1 MAGRHRF
8 GSTWKAMTKMRMRA
22 WKAWRPRRNISATSW
37 WSGCTCGA
45 LRSCISGGIARS
57 RKRRESKN
65 YWRGQKKETRPARDP
80 VEKRHSGVED
90 VLPQMGQHERFVLTS
105 HARPD
110 GDAVGSALA
119 CCQILRALGK
129 QADVVLHDG
138 VPRIYRSLP
147 FADQVVQSSQVVG
160 NYEAAIILECD
171 SIHRTRLE
179 GLENRFLIRIDHH
192 GSGRPFAHV
201 NWINPHTVAT
211 AEMVFRLAREAGVKF
226 SAEVPTC
233 LYTALMTD
241 TGSFMFQGTNE
252 NTFALAREL
261 ALAGADPAH
270 CARGIYFA
278 HSVAKIRLLGEALRS
293 LNVEGHIGY
302 AWVTHQQMERCGA
315 IEEDCEGLVNYVLS
329 IGGVE
334 VAAFFREL
342 PDGRYRVSLRSKGKL
357 NVAHVAESFGGGGH
371 ECASGCS
378 INGPLAEAVRQVL
391 SQLRGGPSVQ

>member
-1 MAGRHRF
+1 M
-8 GSTWKAMTKMRMRA
+8 
-22 WKAWRPRRNISATSW
+22 
-37 WSGCTCGA
+37 
-45 LRSCISGGIARS
+45 
-57 RKRRESKN
+57 
-65 YWRGQKKETRPARDP
+65 ETRHKDRL
-80 VEKRHSGVED
+80 ED
-90 VLPQMGQHERFVLTS
+90 VLRQIGRRERFVLTS

-119 CCQILRALGK
+119 CCQVLRAMGK
-129 QADVVLHDG
+129 HADVVLHDG

-147 FADQVVQSSQVVG
+147 FADQVLQSNRVVG
-160 NYEAAIILECD
+160 GYEAAIILECD

-179 GLENRFLIRIDHH
+179 GLEDQFLISIDHH
-192 GSGRPFAHV
+192 ISGKPFAHV
-201 NWINPHTVAT
+201 NWIDPHAVAT
-211 AEMVFRLAREAGVKF
+211 AEMVFRLAREAGVRF
-226 SAEVPTC
+226 SPEIATC

-261 ALAGADPAH
+261 VLAGADPAH

-278 HSVAKIRLLGEALRS
+278 HSVSKIRLLGEALRN
-293 LNVEGHIGY
+293 LQVEGPIGY
-302 AWVTHQQMERCGA
+302 VWVTREQMEQTGA

-342 PDGRYRVSLRSKGKL
+342 PEGRYRVSLRSKGKL
-357 NVAHVAESFGGGGH
+357 DVARVAETFGGGGH

-378 INGPLAEAVRQVL
+378 LDGPLPQAVNKVI
-391 SQLRGGPSVQ
+391 SQLRRGPLVQ